1 MSPIS
6 KLNYLRGSCHRHCSG
21 SEEGILPT
29 SLNIT
34 VCPVTLILYRNGDTL
49 TQSTRELTHNISF
62 CLLLNP
68 NMHREMPFGKRQLV
82 TQWEDYL
89 LGQSHQ
95 GTDSRGMTIPWVNL
109 IYLKGGLNIVNTWTF
124 GNCSPTKV
132 KRTQFCNYTHTKNT
146 THRVYNKIFGL
157 NSKSKVSPNKCVL
170 LTKLFD
176 IVKWIHISGGKKK
189 DQIKHDL
196 NAIQKYLETS
206 TSSYRTYCFKPPTLL
221 WVENCTKLAIF
232 KTVREESCKNHK
244 N

>member
-1 MSPIS
+1 
-6 KLNYLRGSCHRHCSG
+6 
-21 SEEGILPT
+21 
-29 SLNIT
+29 
-34 VCPVTLILYRNGDTL
+34 
-49 TQSTRELTHNISF
+49 
-62 CLLLNP
+62 
-68 NMHREMPFGKRQLV
+68 MPFGKRQLV

-124 GNCSPTKV
+124 GNCSPTMV

-189 DQIKHDL
+189 TKSSMIWMQYRNIWKLVQAVTEHTVL
-196 NAIQKYLETS
+196 NHQPYFGLKIVQNLQYLKQ
-206 TSSYRTYCFKPPTLL
+206 YVKK
-221 WVENCTKLAIF
+221 VAKITKTRIGGISMLMGLEHSH
-232 KTVREESCKNHK
+232 VRQVNWYIS
-244 N
+244 